1 MKTTITKL
9 NFIGK
14 AAESKAFKNNQ
25 VAKPIKPK
33 YGTYTFPVPI
43 SAYDDIRL
51 ERILTGFINTFSS
64 DDVRVV
70 VEDIRDE
77 KGYRKH
83 VDTITFHLVPPLT
96 AKEKEESEER
106 IRKSLE
112 EQEGADKKRKQQK
125 RKQAK
130 MLKARVDA
138 HKASRELSDEPKTIA
153 KGKLPTKAKKA
164 KKAPSKASKGKAKKK
179 AGLKPLTLADL
190 KKSVRG

>member
-138 HKASRELSDEPKTIA
+138 SMESRKLSDDPK
-153 KGKLPTKAKKA
+153 KKPKA
-164 KKAPSKASKGKAKKK
+164 KASKKRTPRKRVKKN
-179 AGLKPLTLADL
+179 G
-190 KKSVRG
+190 

>member
-1 MKTTITKL
+1 MKTNKL

-43 SAYDDIRL
+43 NSYNDIRL
-51 ERILTGFINTFSS
+51 ERVLTGFINTFSS

-70 VEDIRDE
+70 VEDVRDQN
-77 KGYRKH
+77 GYRKH

-96 AKEKEESEER
+96 AKEKAESEER

-112 EQEGADKKRKQQK
+112 EQEGANKKRKQQK
-125 RKQAK
+125 RKEAK
-130 MLKARVDA
+130 ILKAQADA
-138 HKASRELSDEPKTIA
+138 RMESRKLADDPKKKKPKA
-153 KGKLPTKAKKA
+153 
-164 KKAPSKASKGKAKKK
+164 KAKKK
-179 AGLKPLTLADL
+179 KTPRKRV
-190 KKSVRG
+190 KKNV

>member
-1 MKTTITKL
+1 MKTTKL

-70 VEDIRDE
+70 VEDVRD
-77 KGYRKH
+77 KSGYRKH
-83 VDTITFHLVPPLT
+83 IDTITFHLVPPLT
-96 AKEKEESEER
+96 ANEKAESEER

-112 EQEGADKKRKQQK
+112 EQEGANKKRKQQK
-125 RKQAK
+125 RKEAK
-130 MLKARVDA
+130 ILKAQADA
-138 HKASRELSDEPKTIA
+138 RMESRKLADNPKKKKPKT
-153 KGKLPTKAKKA
+153 
-164 KKAPSKASKGKAKKK
+164 KASKKKTPRK
-179 AGLKPLTLADL
+179 RV
-190 KKSVRG
+190 KKSV

>member
-1 MKTTITKL
+1 MKTTKL

-43 SAYDDIRL
+43 NSYNDIKL
-51 ERILTGFINTFSS
+51 ERILTGFINAFSD

-70 VEDIRDE
+70 VEDVRD
-77 KGYRKH
+77 KDGYRKH
-83 VDTITFHLVPPLT
+83 IVTITFNLVPPLT
-96 AKEKEESEER
+96 AKEKADSDEM
-106 IRKSLE
+106 IRKSLQ
-112 EQEGADKKRKQQK
+112 EQEGANKKRKQQK
-125 RKQAK
+125 RKETK
-130 MLKARVDA
+130 MLKAQSDA
-138 HKASRELSDEPKTIA
+138 RKASRTLTDEPKKKA
-153 KGKLPTKAKKA
+153 KGKSPTKAKKA
-164 KKAPSKASKGKAKKK
+164 KKAPSKTSKSKAKKK

>member
-1 MKTTITKL
+1 MKTTKL

-70 VEDIRDE
+70 VEDMRD
-77 KGYRKH
+77 KDGYRKH
-83 VDTITFHLVPPLT
+83 VDTITFHLIPPMT
-96 AKEKEESEER
+96 AKEKAESDER
-106 IRKSLE
+106 VRKSLE
-112 EQEGADKKRKQQK
+112 EQEGANKKRKQQK
-125 RKQAK
+125 RKETK
-130 MLKARVDA
+130 MLKAQSDA
-138 HKASRELSDEPKTIA
+138 RKASRTLADEPKTKA
-153 KGKLPTKAKKA
+153 KGKSPTKAKKA
-164 KKAPSKASKGKAKKK
+164 KKAPSKANKSKAKKK

-190 KKSVRG
+190 KRSARG

>member
-1 MKTTITKL
+1 MKTTKL

-51 ERILTGFINTFSS
+51 ERILTGFINAFSD

-70 VEDIRDE
+70 VEDVRD
-77 KGYRKH
+77 KSGYRKH
-83 VDTITFHLVPPLT
+83 IDTITFHLVPPLT
-96 AKEKEESEER
+96 ANEKAESEER

-112 EQEGADKKRKQQK
+112 EQEGANKKRKQQK
-125 RKQAK
+125 RKEAK
-130 MLKARVDA
+130 ILKARDDGY
-138 HKASRELSDEPKTIA
+138 KASRTLSDEPKKKA
-153 KGKLPTKAKKA
+153 KGKSPTKTKKA
-164 KKAPSKASKGKAKKK
+164 KKAPSKTSKSKAKKK

-190 KKSVRG
+190 KKGARG

>member
-1 MKTTITKL
+1 MKTNKL

-43 SAYDDIRL
+43 NSYNDIKL
-51 ERILTGFINTFSS
+51 ERILTGFINAFSD

-70 VEDIRDE
+70 VEDVRD
-77 KGYRKH
+77 KSGYRKH
-83 VDTITFHLVPPLT
+83 IDTITFHLVPPMT
-96 AKEKEESEER
+96 AKEKADSDEM
-106 IRKSLE
+106 IRKSLQ
-112 EQEGADKKRKQQK
+112 EQEGANKKRKQQK
-125 RKQAK
+125 RKETK
-130 MLKARVDA
+130 MLKAQSDA
-138 HKASRELSDEPKTIA
+138 RKASRTLSDEPKTKA
-153 KGKLPTKAKKA
+153 KGKSPTKTKKA
-164 KKAPSKASKGKAKKK
+164 KKAPSKTSKSKAKKK

>member
-1 MKTTITKL
+1 MKTTKL

-51 ERILTGFINTFSS
+51 ERILTGFINAFSD

-70 VEDIRDE
+70 VEDVRD
-77 KGYRKH
+77 KSGYRKH
-83 VDTITFHLVPPLT
+83 IDTITFHLVPPLT
-96 AKEKEESEER
+96 ASEKAESEER

-112 EQEGADKKRKQQK
+112 EQEGANKKRKQQK
-125 RKQAK
+125 RKEAK
-130 MLKARVDA
+130 ALKARDDGY
-138 HKASRELSDEPKTIA
+138 KASRTLSDEPKTKA

-164 KKAPSKASKGKAKKK
+164 KKAPSKASKSKAKKK
-179 AGLKPLTLADL
+179 AGFKPLTLADL
-190 KKSVRG
+190 KKGARG

>member
-1 MKTTITKL
+1 MKTTKL

-51 ERILTGFINTFSS
+51 ERILTGFINAFSD

-70 VEDIRDE
+70 VEDVRD
-77 KGYRKH
+77 KSGYRKH
-83 VDTITFHLVPPLT
+83 IDTITFHLVPPLT
-96 AKEKEESEER
+96 ASEKEESEER

-112 EQEGADKKRKQQK
+112 EQEGANKKRKQQK
-125 RKQAK
+125 RKEAK
-130 MLKARVDA
+130 ALKARDDGY
-138 HKASRELSDEPKTIA
+138 KASRTLADEPKKKA

-164 KKAPSKASKGKAKKK
+164 KKAPSKASKSKAKKK

-190 KKSVRG
+190 KKSVKG

>member
-1 MKTTITKL
+1 MKTTKL

-43 SAYDDIRL
+43 NSYNDIKL
-51 ERILTGFINTFSS
+51 ERILTGFINAFSD

-70 VEDIRDE
+70 VEDVRD
-77 KGYRKH
+77 KSGYRKH
-83 VDTITFHLVPPLT
+83 IDTITFHLVPPMT
-96 AKEKEESEER
+96 AKEKADSDEM
-106 IRKSLE
+106 IRKSLQ
-112 EQEGADKKRKQQK
+112 EQEGANKKRKQQK
-125 RKQAK
+125 RKETK
-130 MLKARVDA
+130 MLKAQSDA
-138 HKASRELSDEPKTIA
+138 RKASRTLSDEPKTKA
-153 KGKLPTKAKKA
+153 KGKSPTKTKKA
-164 KKAPSKASKGKAKKK
+164 KKAPSKTSKSKAKKK

>member
-1 MKTTITKL
+1 MKTTKL

-51 ERILTGFINTFSS
+51 ERILTGFINAFSD

-70 VEDIRDE
+70 VEDVRD
-77 KGYRKH
+77 KSGYRKH
-83 VDTITFHLVPPLT
+83 IDNITFHLVPPLT
-96 AKEKEESEER
+96 ANEKAESEER

-112 EQEGADKKRKQQK
+112 EQEGANKKRKQQK
-125 RKQAK
+125 RKEAK
-130 MLKARVDA
+130 ILKAQADA
-138 HKASRELSDEPKTIA
+138 RMESRKLADDPKKKKPKT
-153 KGKLPTKAKKA
+153 
-164 KKAPSKASKGKAKKK
+164 KASKKKTPRK
-179 AGLKPLTLADL
+179 RV
-190 KKSVRG
+190 KKNG